1 MLRGTQ
7 SLPARYSHSTP
18 DWADGRG
25 CKELALDMQQV
36 AKGTPHNDGITP
48 KSVFGWQPRSGTA
61 SPTTPSHSYLD
72 SGMRYGFIGLLHIQA
87 ANNLYSLTTK
97 CNPMY
102 RCSMSCLCL
111 SLGWY

>member
-61 SPTTPSHSYLD
+61 SPTTPYHSYLLHLD
-72 SGMRYGFIGLLHIQA
+72 SGA
-87 ANNLYSLTTK
+87 ASWS
-97 CNPMY
+97 
-102 RCSMSCLCL
+102 CSMPCAPSPVQPTV
-111 SLGWY
+111 GI